1 MVHIHSDARDHILQT
16 VGLALQP
23 QFGEDAHQLAAVQDD
38 VVGPLDPGADAAGG
52 LDAVA
57 HGHGHPG
64 GEVGNGGGLQMGAQQ
79 GGQIE
84 PAATGGLEGTAQAAT
99 APGLLLRQH
108 HQALRRP
115 RHGPALALGVGG
127 VDDVQTGQLTA
138 HQAARQ
144 RSGQLPLPHPVGG
157 GLETIAPVGGGG
169 DHIPLLPQGLDGL
182 PHCGA
187 ADPQLAA
194 HGLAGQGLIRVFPQ
208 QGQHFFPTHI
218 FSSVS
223 TELFFS
229 IIKVAPAIVNRFSG
243 GRYNGRSIKT
253 PRSRS
258 EIGSGA
264 WVFISLP
271 HPGGR
276 FPLSRG
282 NVPKGQK
289 G

>member
-1 MVHIHSDARDHILQT
+1 
-16 VGLALQP
+16 
-23 QFGEDAHQLAAVQDD
+23 
-38 VVGPLDPGADAAGG
+38 
-52 LDAVA
+52 
-57 HGHGHPG
+57 
-64 GEVGNGGGLQMGAQQ
+64 MGAQQ

-84 PAATGGLEGTAQAAT
+84 PAATGGLKAPAQAAP
-99 APGLLLRQH
+99 APGLLLCQH
-108 HQALRRP
+108 HQPLRGP
-115 RHGPALALGVGG
+115 HHGPALALGVGG
-127 VDDVQTGQLTA
+127 VDDIQAGQLTA

-182 PHCGA
+182 PHRSA

-253 PRSRS
+253 PRGRS

-264 WVFISLP
+264 WVC
-271 HPGGR
+271 
-276 FPLSRG
+276 PLSHG
-282 NVPKGQK
+282 CAVPAPPMGPIPLIKGKCPKGTK
-289 G
+289 GIGQVPPKGAERVINITPDTPPIPGRRAG